1 MPCKLEKLRLQKE
14 GMFNHV
20 SYCWKSLRFL
30 EETPRNRW
38 YSLLHFGKQNI
49 GDERRG
55 GEGETLNKVEHIETC
70 HRSLPLFLIHHSII
84 QCLGLCK
91 VGCWMGT
98 EWLVGN
104 HMEVLNVVR
113 FQKFRMN
120 GDTRMCSHYQRR
132 KKETLQVNMRNLTLS
147 SKLKMLGVYYII
159 CDVIITES
167 RGQMG
172 VWLKKILK
180 ICSEVSFFFFNKT

>member
-1 MPCKLEKLRLQKE
+1 
-14 GMFNHV
+14 
-20 SYCWKSLRFL
+20 
-30 EETPRNRW
+30 
-38 YSLLHFGKQNI
+38 
-49 GDERRG
+49 
-55 GEGETLNKVEHIETC
+55 
-70 HRSLPLFLIHHSII
+70 
-84 QCLGLCK
+84 
-91 VGCWMGT
+91 MGT
-98 EWLVGN
+98 EWLVDN

-167 RGQMG
+167 RGEMG

-180 ICSEVSFFFFNKT
+180 ICSEVSFFLIKLKIESNLLLLFFPCTAKANIKFEFSELAMPFFFLWNYHKTQSSNSSN